1 MAIYLG
7 TNQVGVNTNFNP
19 NGYLKNGRL
28 LTTKTYSFNLGQTN
42 FSSITPTTSTQ
53 NLTLPATDYSSA
65 GTSITCIRVG
75 QTYDGTIID
84 RTAHDYYIFRQYIIN
99 YNYGN
104 NNVSGTIHPIRGAGG
119 YDYIYG
125 HYCSG
130 VDSSTGIA
138 TDTYSYSS
146 TTTTSITPMLYQ
158 KADNTYAITTSQGIY
173 GGASAASYTNDSNG
187 AYFNLSFS
195 SFYVKY
201 NNSYCPLA
209 ALQAINP
216 SNTIVTITW
225 YIYEGDES
233 LYSKIYTAYDL
244 VKNQPT

>member
-7 TNQVGVNTNFNP
+7 TNRISPAGTNGGFM
-19 NGYLKNGRL
+19 LNGRL

-53 NLTLPATDYSSA
+53 SLTLPATDYSPAS
-65 GTSITCIRVG
+65 TSITCVKVG
-75 QTYDGTIID
+75 KNYDGTVID
-84 RTAHDYYIFRQYIIN
+84 RTAHDYYIFRQHIIN
-99 YNYGN
+99 YNYGS

-119 YDYIYG
+119 YNYIYG
-125 HYCSG
+125 HYCDG
-130 VDSSTGIA
+130 INSSTGIT
-138 TDTYSYSS
+138 TDTYTYNSVN
-146 TTTTSITPMLYQ
+146 IANVTPMLYQ

-173 GGASAASYTNDSNG
+173 GGSTPGSYSTNSSGD
-187 AYFNLSFS
+187 YLNLNFS

-216 SNTIVTITW
+216 ANTIITITW
-225 YIYEGDES
+225 EIYEGDVNVFS
-233 LYSKIYTAYDL
+233 KGYSVYDL
-244 VKNQPT
+244 VKNT